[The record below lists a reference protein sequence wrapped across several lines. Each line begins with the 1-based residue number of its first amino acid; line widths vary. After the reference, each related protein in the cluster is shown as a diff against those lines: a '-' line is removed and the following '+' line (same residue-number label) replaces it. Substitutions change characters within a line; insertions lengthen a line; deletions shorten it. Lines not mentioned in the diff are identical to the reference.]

1 MKIFGRMCMTLVL
14 TAVLAIGT
22 VCLIGCDGKD
32 NPSNG
37 GDNNGGNNT
46 GGNNTGGNNT
56 GGNSTGSKSDT
67 LSYGGQKYKTVK
79 IGKQTWMAENLNYS
93 TSSGSTCYNNLQEN
107 CTKYGK
113 LYDWETAKTV
123 CPAGWHLPSRREWGD
138 LAIAVDGTGEYGV
151 GGEAGYNL
159 KSKDGWYQSGDGADG
174 FGFSALPG
182 GYYYSYPKNL
192 YYDNGTLWTTIIAW
206 DYGSIGY
213 NGYWWTATEFSSVDA
228 YIRRMDYNGGFVIE
242 ENMAKSR
249 YYSVRCIKNN

>member
-1 MKIFGRMCMTLVL
+1 MKRFGRVIGAVALTVL
-14 TAVLAIGT
+14 LAVGLT
-22 VCLIGCDGKD
+22 GCDGD
-32 NPSNG
+32 NETG
-37 GDNNGGNNT
+37 GGGNNT

-56 GGNSTGSKSDT
+56 TDSKSDT

-93 TSSGSTCYNNLQEN
+93 TSSGSSCYSGLQEN

-113 LYDWETAKTV
+113 LYTWETAKTV

-159 KSKDGWYQSGDGADG
+159 KSNDGWYQSGDGADG

-182 GYYYSYPKNL
+182 GYYYSYPDSYTTFDGRNYITT
-192 YYDNGTLWTTIIAW
+192 YYTSWA
-206 DYGSIGY
+206 YGSIGY
-213 NGYWWTATEFSSVDA
+213 NGYWWMATEFSSSDA
-228 YIRRMDYNGGFVIE
+228 YLRRMDYNGGFVIE
-242 ENMAKSR
+242 DHLGKDHSC
-249 YYSVRCIKNN
+249 SVRCIKNN